1 MIILLL
7 FTHLLISVECVFL
20 LLNKLFQLD
29 LGNLV
34 TDDAGNMYMKDNET
48 GQYVP
53 VSATEQGGQV
63 VIQPSENFT
72 QEPQVMQ
79 EEQDQLVA
87 QIVDAGEP
95 TPGGMFNYILK
106 WYLNYFFQ
114 FYDHNSI
121 GGPRR
126 VVLQLPDGNLM
137 VTEMDEEQF
146 AALEMDK

>member
-1 MIILLL
+1 
-7 FTHLLISVECVFL
+7 
-20 LLNKLFQLD
+20 

-63 VIQPSENFT
+63 VIQTNENFT

-79 EEQDQLVA
+79 EDPDQLVA

-95 TPGGMFNYILK
+95 TPGGMSYSFVFINLFIRLINFF
-106 WYLNYFFQ
+106 LN
-114 FYDHNSI
+114 
-121 GGPRR
+121 RR
-126 VVLQLPDGNLM
+126 TAQSCIAI
-137 VTEMDEEQF
+137 T
-146 AALEMDK
+146 